1 MKKTLLFYSL
11 AIVTAA
17 TAMAGLRHTQ
27 KAPAALDAKL
37 EALTA
42 KPHSPS
48 LREIGSEI
56 VLVSEDF
63 AKFTAGSEDDPDGT
77 ELSDWNDGTIDAKY
91 TQQSGWRGGFVYQAG
106 GCAYLD
112 VDTEEGTGW
121 LITPTLNL
129 SNYGGSFTIKFR
141 ARVASSKSSTTDEIY
156 VQNCLLGEYSNSVTS
171 SQTIE
176 GTTKWKEYTLTF
188 TDGNSKD
195 DIQITAKSYPIFI
208 DDITITQIDNGK
220 PGAPLAQAATNVS
233 DTQFTANWQAVEGAE
248 GYLLSVYT
256 LKNATEQYL
265 FKDKEVNGTSYDVTG
280 IEANIDYYYTVC
292 SKRNGETSNTSNTI
306 TVIRKL
312 KTPVTLPATN
322 VASYGF
328 TANWQS
334 VPQATAYAVY
344 TILTH
349 TAQADNE
356 PFNLFKSDFS
366 AVKVGTI
373 DSPWDY
379 SRLGGIRVFL
389 DDLAPRCDW
398 IAFAPMAAQGM
409 FGVSNMFLDYNVP
422 GTIYSPILDLGHDGG
437 KSTLRFNVL
446 GRNVTKL
453 RICVLK
459 DRADGKADELF
470 KTECPVTTDLAEQVI
485 TLEKGEKDTYVE
497 ISIAE
502 GTGYVLFDDLQL
514 SQNLNK
520 GESTELKYK
529 YDETSD
535 TSRRIDTPDYSA
547 GDVYAYT
554 VQAFRLDSSSKII
567 EEATSDRSEPQE
579 VKRSDAVES
588 ITAGNDGATV
598 ATTADGIRITLAE
611 AAPVAVYSLDGRLLH
626 QDNTAATE
634 QQRSARQPRH
644 IPCAHRRKD
653 NQSGA
658 LIFEIHN
665 EATDG
670 QTMPAGCFLFFN
682 LRYNDKNHL
691 LFEGCPIIFS
701 FVINHNPCLL
711 MAV

>member
-91 TQQSGWRGGFVYQAG
+91 TQQPGWRGGFVYQAG

-156 VQNCLLGEYSNSVTS
+156 VQNCFLGEYSNSVTS

-265 FKDKEVNGTSYDVTG
+265 FKDKEVSGTSYDVTG

-292 SKRNGETSNTSNTI
+292 SKRNGETSSTSNTI

-409 FGVSNMFLDYNVP
+409 FGISNMFLDYNVP
-422 GTIYSPILDLGHDGG
+422 GTIYSPILDLSHNGG

-453 RICVLK
+453 KICVLK

-554 VQAFRLDSSSKII
+554 VQAFRLDSSSKI
-567 EEATSDRSEPQE
+567 SNVRPLG
-579 VKRSDAVES
+579 
-588 ITAGNDGATV
+588 TAGSET
-598 ATTADGIRITLAE
+598 
-611 AAPVAVYSLDGRLLH
+611 
-626 QDNTAATE
+626 
-634 QQRSARQPRH
+634 QRRSREHNRRQ
-644 IPCAHRRKD
+644 
-653 NQSGA
+653 
-658 LIFEIHN
+658 
-665 EATDG
+665 
-670 QTMPAGCFLFFN
+670 
-682 LRYNDKNHL
+682 
-691 LFEGCPIIFS
+691 
-701 FVINHNPCLL
+701 
-711 MAV
+711 

>member
-91 TQQSGWRGGFVYQAG
+91 TQQPGWRGGFVYQAG

-265 FKDKEVNGTSYDVTG
+265 FKDKEVSGTSYDVTG

-292 SKRNGETSNTSNTI
+292 SKRNGETSSTSNTI

-409 FGVSNMFLDYNVP
+409 FGISNMFLDYNVP
-422 GTIYSPILDLGHDGG
+422 GTIYSPILDLSHDGG

-459 DRADGKADELF
+459 DKADGKADELF

-567 EEATSDRSEPQE
+567 GGNVRPLG
-579 VKRSDAVES
+579 
-588 ITAGNDGATV
+588 TAGSET
-598 ATTADGIRITLAE
+598 
-611 AAPVAVYSLDGRLLH
+611 
-626 QDNTAATE
+626 
-634 QQRSARQPRH
+634 QRRSREHNRRQ
-644 IPCAHRRKD
+644 
-653 NQSGA
+653 
-658 LIFEIHN
+658 
-665 EATDG
+665 
-670 QTMPAGCFLFFN
+670 
-682 LRYNDKNHL
+682 
-691 LFEGCPIIFS
+691 
-701 FVINHNPCLL
+701 
-711 MAV
+711 

>member
-91 TQQSGWRGGFVYQAG
+91 TQQPGWRGGFVYQAG

-292 SKRNGETSNTSNTI
+292 SKRNGETSSTSNTI

-409 FGVSNMFLDYNVP
+409 FGISNMFLDYNVP
-422 GTIYSPILDLGHDGG
+422 GTIYSPILDLSHDGG

-485 TLEKGEKDTYVE
+485 VLEKGEKDTYVE

-554 VQAFRLDSSSKII
+554 VQAFRLDSSSNII
-567 EEATSDRSEPQE
+567 GGNVRPLG
-579 VKRSDAVES
+579 
-588 ITAGNDGATV
+588 TAGSET
-598 ATTADGIRITLAE
+598 
-611 AAPVAVYSLDGRLLH
+611 
-626 QDNTAATE
+626 
-634 QQRSARQPRH
+634 QRRCGEHNRRQ
-644 IPCAHRRKD
+644 
-653 NQSGA
+653 
-658 LIFEIHN
+658 
-665 EATDG
+665 
-670 QTMPAGCFLFFN
+670 
-682 LRYNDKNHL
+682 
-691 LFEGCPIIFS
+691 
-701 FVINHNPCLL
+701 
-711 MAV
+711 

>member
-91 TQQSGWRGGFVYQAG
+91 TQQPGWRGGFVYQAG

-265 FKDKEVNGTSYDVTG
+265 FKDKEVSGTSYDVTG

-292 SKRNGETSNTSNTI
+292 SKRNGETSKTSNTI

-409 FGVSNMFLDYNVP
+409 FGISNMFLDYNVP
-422 GTIYSPILDLGHDGG
+422 GTIYSPILDLSHDGG

-459 DRADGKADELF
+459 DKADGKADELF

-567 EEATSDRSEPQE
+567 GGNVRPLG
-579 VKRSDAVES
+579 
-588 ITAGNDGATV
+588 TAGSET
-598 ATTADGIRITLAE
+598 
-611 AAPVAVYSLDGRLLH
+611 
-626 QDNTAATE
+626 
-634 QQRSARQPRH
+634 QRRSREHNRRQ
-644 IPCAHRRKD
+644 
-653 NQSGA
+653 
-658 LIFEIHN
+658 
-665 EATDG
+665 
-670 QTMPAGCFLFFN
+670 
-682 LRYNDKNHL
+682 
-691 LFEGCPIIFS
+691 
-701 FVINHNPCLL
+701 
-711 MAV
+711 

>member
-1 MKKTLLFYSL
+1 MSGFFSLNILPKQKQINIFAVIIETFVKGKNTKQQKIISFMKKTLLFYSL

-91 TQQSGWRGGFVYQAG
+91 TQQPGWRGGFVYQAG

-265 FKDKEVNGTSYDVTG
+265 FKDKEVSGTSYDVTG

-292 SKRNGETSNTSNTI
+292 SKRNGETSKTSNTI

-409 FGVSNMFLDYNVP
+409 FGISNMFLDYNVP
-422 GTIYSPILDLGHDGG
+422 GTIYSPILDLSHDGG

-459 DRADGKADELF
+459 DKADGKADELF

-579 VKRSDAVES
+579 VKRNDAVES

-634 QQRSARQPRH
+634 HNVALGNHGIFLVR
-644 IPCAHRRKD
+644 I
-653 NQSGA
+653 GA
-658 LIFEIHN
+658 KTIKVV
-665 EATDG
+665 
-670 QTMPAGCFLFFN
+670 
-682 LRYNDKNHL
+682 R
-691 LFEGCPIIFS
+691 
-701 FVINHNPCLL
+701 
-711 MAV
+711 

>member
-11 AIVTAA
+11 AIATAA

-91 TQQSGWRGGFVYQAG
+91 TQQPGWRGGFVYQAG

-292 SKRNGETSNTSNTI
+292 SKRNGETSNTSNII

-409 FGVSNMFLDYNVP
+409 FGISNMFLDYNVP

-485 TLEKGEKDTYVE
+485 SLEKGEKDTYVE

-520 GESTELKYK
+520 GESTEMKYK

-567 EEATSDRSEPQE
+567 GGNVRPLG
-579 VKRSDAVES
+579 
-588 ITAGNDGATV
+588 TAGSET
-598 ATTADGIRITLAE
+598 
-611 AAPVAVYSLDGRLLH
+611 
-626 QDNTAATE
+626 
-634 QQRSARQPRH
+634 QRRCGEHNRRQ
-644 IPCAHRRKD
+644 
-653 NQSGA
+653 
-658 LIFEIHN
+658 
-665 EATDG
+665 
-670 QTMPAGCFLFFN
+670 
-682 LRYNDKNHL
+682 
-691 LFEGCPIIFS
+691 
-701 FVINHNPCLL
+701 
-711 MAV
+711 

>member
-91 TQQSGWRGGFVYQAG
+91 TQQPGWRGGFVYQAG

-188 TDGNSKD
+188 TDGNLKD

-409 FGVSNMFLDYNVP
+409 FGISNMFLDYNVP

-567 EEATSDRSEPQE
+567 GGNVRPLGTTGSE
-579 VKRSDAVES
+579 
-588 ITAGNDGATV
+588 T
-598 ATTADGIRITLAE
+598 
-611 AAPVAVYSLDGRLLH
+611 
-626 QDNTAATE
+626 
-634 QQRSARQPRH
+634 QRRCGEHNRRQ
-644 IPCAHRRKD
+644 
-653 NQSGA
+653 
-658 LIFEIHN
+658 
-665 EATDG
+665 
-670 QTMPAGCFLFFN
+670 
-682 LRYNDKNHL
+682 
-691 LFEGCPIIFS
+691 
-701 FVINHNPCLL
+701 
-711 MAV
+711 

>member
-1 MKKTLLFYSL
+1 
-11 AIVTAA
+11 
-17 TAMAGLRHTQ
+17 MAGLRHTQ

-77 ELSDWNDGTIDAKY
+77 ELSDWNNGTIDAKY
-91 TQQSGWRGGFVYQAG
+91 TQQPGWRGGFVYQAG

-233 DTQFTANWQAVEGAE
+233 DTQFTANWQ
-248 GYLLSVYT
+248 
-256 LKNATEQYL
+256 
-265 FKDKEVNGTSYDVTG
+265 
-280 IEANIDYYYTVC
+280 
-292 SKRNGETSNTSNTI
+292 
-306 TVIRKL
+306 
-312 KTPVTLPATN
+312 
-322 VASYGF
+322 
-328 TANWQS
+328 S

-398 IAFAPMAAQGM
+398 IAFAPMAAQGL
-409 FGVSNMFLDYNVP
+409 FGISNMFLDYNVP
-422 GTIYSPILDLGHDGG
+422 GTIYSPILDLSHDGG

-634 QQRSARQPRH
+634 HNVALGNHGIFLVR
-644 IPCAHRRKD
+644 I
-653 NQSGA
+653 GA
-658 LIFEIHN
+658 KTIKVV
-665 EATDG
+665 
-670 QTMPAGCFLFFN
+670 
-682 LRYNDKNHL
+682 R
-691 LFEGCPIIFS
+691 
-701 FVINHNPCLL
+701 
-711 MAV
+711 

>member
-91 TQQSGWRGGFVYQAG
+91 TQQPGWRGGFVYQAG

-265 FKDKEVNGTSYDVTG
+265 FKDKEVSGTSYDVTG

-292 SKRNGETSNTSNTI
+292 SKRNGETSSTSNTI

-409 FGVSNMFLDYNVP
+409 FGISNMFLDYNVP
-422 GTIYSPILDLGHDGG
+422 GTIYSPILDLGHNGG

-567 EEATSDRSEPQE
+567 GGNVRPLG
-579 VKRSDAVES
+579 
-588 ITAGNDGATV
+588 TAGSET
-598 ATTADGIRITLAE
+598 
-611 AAPVAVYSLDGRLLH
+611 
-626 QDNTAATE
+626 
-634 QQRSARQPRH
+634 QRCCGEHNRRQ
-644 IPCAHRRKD
+644 
-653 NQSGA
+653 
-658 LIFEIHN
+658 
-665 EATDG
+665 
-670 QTMPAGCFLFFN
+670 
-682 LRYNDKNHL
+682 
-691 LFEGCPIIFS
+691 
-701 FVINHNPCLL
+701 
-711 MAV
+711 

>member
-77 ELSDWNDGTIDAKY
+77 EHSDWNDGTIDAKY
-91 TQQSGWRGGFVYQAG
+91 TQQPGWRGGFVYQAG

-156 VQNCLLGEYSNSVTS
+156 VQNCFLGEYSNTVTS

-265 FKDKEVNGTSYDVTG
+265 FKDKEVSGTSYDVTG

-567 EEATSDRSEPQE
+567 GGNVRPLG
-579 VKRSDAVES
+579 
-588 ITAGNDGATV
+588 TAGSET
-598 ATTADGIRITLAE
+598 
-611 AAPVAVYSLDGRLLH
+611 
-626 QDNTAATE
+626 
-634 QQRSARQPRH
+634 QRRCGEHNRRQ
-644 IPCAHRRKD
+644 
-653 NQSGA
+653 
-658 LIFEIHN
+658 
-665 EATDG
+665 
-670 QTMPAGCFLFFN
+670 
-682 LRYNDKNHL
+682 
-691 LFEGCPIIFS
+691 
-701 FVINHNPCLL
+701 
-711 MAV
+711 

>member
-91 TQQSGWRGGFVYQAG
+91 TQQPGWRGGFVYQAG

-265 FKDKEVNGTSYDVTG
+265 FKDKEVSGTSYDVTG

-292 SKRNGETSNTSNTI
+292 SKRNGETSKTSNTI

-409 FGVSNMFLDYNVP
+409 FGISNMFLDYNVP
-422 GTIYSPILDLGHDGG
+422 GTIYSPILDLSHDGG

-459 DRADGKADELF
+459 DKADGKADELF

-514 SQNLNK
+514 S
-520 GESTELKYK
+520 
-529 YDETSD
+529 
-535 TSRRIDTPDYSA
+535 
-547 GDVYAYT
+547 
-554 VQAFRLDSSSKII
+554 
-567 EEATSDRSEPQE
+567 
-579 VKRSDAVES
+579 
-588 ITAGNDGATV
+588 
-598 ATTADGIRITLAE
+598 
-611 AAPVAVYSLDGRLLH
+611 
-626 QDNTAATE
+626 
-634 QQRSARQPRH
+634 
-644 IPCAHRRKD
+644 
-653 NQSGA
+653 
-658 LIFEIHN
+658 
-665 EATDG
+665 
-670 QTMPAGCFLFFN
+670 
-682 LRYNDKNHL
+682 
-691 LFEGCPIIFS
+691 
-701 FVINHNPCLL
+701 
-711 MAV
+711 

>member
-91 TQQSGWRGGFVYQAG
+91 TQQPGWRGGFVYQAG

-156 VQNCLLGEYSNSVTS
+156 VQNCFLGEYSNSVTS

-398 IAFAPMAAQGM
+398 KAFAPMAAQGM
-409 FGVSNMFLDYNVP
+409 FGISNMFLDYNVP

-535 TSRRIDTPDYSA
+535 TSRRIDTP
-547 GDVYAYT
+547 
-554 VQAFRLDSSSKII
+554 RLFSRRRLCLH
-567 EEATSDRSEPQE
+567 RS
-579 VKRSDAVES
+579 
-588 ITAGNDGATV
+588 
-598 ATTADGIRITLAE
+598 GI
-611 AAPVAVYSLDGRLLH
+611 PS
-626 QDNTAATE
+626 
-634 QQRSARQPRH
+634 
-644 IPCAHRRKD
+644 
-653 NQSGA
+653 
-658 LIFEIHN
+658 
-665 EATDG
+665 
-670 QTMPAGCFLFFN
+670 
-682 LRYNDKNHL
+682 
-691 LFEGCPIIFS
+691 
-701 FVINHNPCLL
+701 
-711 MAV
+711 

>member
-91 TQQSGWRGGFVYQAG
+91 TQQPGWRGGFVYQAG

-292 SKRNGETSNTSNTI
+292 SKRNGETSNTSNII

-409 FGVSNMFLDYNVP
+409 FGISNMFLDYNVP
-422 GTIYSPILDLGHDGG
+422 GTIYSPILDLSHDGG

-554 VQAFRLDSSSKII
+554 VQAFRLDSSSNII
-567 EEATSDRSEPQE
+567 GGNVRPLG
-579 VKRSDAVES
+579 
-588 ITAGNDGATV
+588 TAGSET
-598 ATTADGIRITLAE
+598 
-611 AAPVAVYSLDGRLLH
+611 
-626 QDNTAATE
+626 
-634 QQRSARQPRH
+634 QRRCGEHNRRQ
-644 IPCAHRRKD
+644 
-653 NQSGA
+653 
-658 LIFEIHN
+658 
-665 EATDG
+665 
-670 QTMPAGCFLFFN
+670 
-682 LRYNDKNHL
+682 
-691 LFEGCPIIFS
+691 
-701 FVINHNPCLL
+701 
-711 MAV
+711 

>member
-91 TQQSGWRGGFVYQAG
+91 TQQPGWRGGFVYQAG

-156 VQNCLLGEYSNSVTS
+156 VQNCFLGEYSNTVTS

-265 FKDKEVNGTSYDVTG
+265 FKDKEVSGTSYDVTG

-409 FGVSNMFLDYNVP
+409 FGISNMFLDYNVP

-567 EEATSDRSEPQE
+567 GGNVRPLG
-579 VKRSDAVES
+579 
-588 ITAGNDGATV
+588 TAGSET
-598 ATTADGIRITLAE
+598 
-611 AAPVAVYSLDGRLLH
+611 
-626 QDNTAATE
+626 
-634 QQRSARQPRH
+634 QRRCGEHNRRQ
-644 IPCAHRRKD
+644 
-653 NQSGA
+653 
-658 LIFEIHN
+658 
-665 EATDG
+665 
-670 QTMPAGCFLFFN
+670 
-682 LRYNDKNHL
+682 
-691 LFEGCPIIFS
+691 
-701 FVINHNPCLL
+701 
-711 MAV
+711 

>member
-91 TQQSGWRGGFVYQAG
+91 TQQPGWRGGFVYQAG

-156 VQNCLLGEYSNSVTS
+156 VQNCFLGEYSNTVTS

-265 FKDKEVNGTSYDVTG
+265 FKDKEVSGTSYDVTG

-409 FGVSNMFLDYNVP
+409 FGISNMFLDYNVP

-529 YDETSD
+529 YDETYD

-567 EEATSDRSEPQE
+567 GGNVRPLG
-579 VKRSDAVES
+579 
-588 ITAGNDGATV
+588 TAGSET
-598 ATTADGIRITLAE
+598 
-611 AAPVAVYSLDGRLLH
+611 
-626 QDNTAATE
+626 
-634 QQRSARQPRH
+634 QRRCGEHNRRQ
-644 IPCAHRRKD
+644 
-653 NQSGA
+653 
-658 LIFEIHN
+658 
-665 EATDG
+665 
-670 QTMPAGCFLFFN
+670 
-682 LRYNDKNHL
+682 
-691 LFEGCPIIFS
+691 
-701 FVINHNPCLL
+701 
-711 MAV
+711 

>member
-1 MKKTLLFYSL
+1 MS
-11 AIVTAA
+11 
-17 TAMAGLRHTQ
+17 
-27 KAPAALDAKL
+27 
-37 EALTA
+37 
-42 KPHSPS
+42 
-48 LREIGSEI
+48 
-56 VLVSEDF
+56 
-63 AKFTAGSEDDPDGT
+63 
-77 ELSDWNDGTIDAKY
+77 
-91 TQQSGWRGGFVYQAG
+91 
-106 GCAYLD
+106 
-112 VDTEEGTGW
+112 
-121 LITPTLNL
+121 
-129 SNYGGSFTIKFR
+129 
-141 ARVASSKSSTTDEIY
+141 
-156 VQNCLLGEYSNSVTS
+156 
-171 SQTIE
+171 
-176 GTTKWKEYTLTF
+176 
-188 TDGNSKD
+188 
-195 DIQITAKSYPIFI
+195 
-208 DDITITQIDNGK
+208 
-220 PGAPLAQAATNVS
+220 
-233 DTQFTANWQAVEGAE
+233 
-248 GYLLSVYT
+248 
-256 LKNATEQYL
+256 
-265 FKDKEVNGTSYDVTG
+265 GTSYDVTG

-409 FGVSNMFLDYNVP
+409 FGISNMFLDYNVP

-547 GDVYAYT
+547 GASMPTPFRHSVLI
-554 VQAFRLDSSSKII
+554 QAAKSSK
-567 EEATSDRSEPQE
+567 RQRP
-579 VKRSDAVES
+579 
-588 ITAGNDGATV
+588 TARN
-598 ATTADGIRITLAE
+598 
-611 AAPVAVYSLDGRLLH
+611 
-626 QDNTAATE
+626 
-634 QQRSARQPRH
+634 
-644 IPCAHRRKD
+644 RRK
-653 NQSGA
+653 
-658 LIFEIHN
+658 
-665 EATDG
+665 
-670 QTMPAGCFLFFN
+670 
-682 LRYNDKNHL
+682 
-691 LFEGCPIIFS
+691 
-701 FVINHNPCLL
+701 
-711 MAV
+711 

>member
-63 AKFTAGSEDDPDGT
+63 AKFTAGSEDDSDGT

-233 DTQFTANWQAVEGAE
+233 DTQFTANWQ
-248 GYLLSVYT
+248 
-256 LKNATEQYL
+256 
-265 FKDKEVNGTSYDVTG
+265 
-280 IEANIDYYYTVC
+280 
-292 SKRNGETSNTSNTI
+292 
-306 TVIRKL
+306 
-312 KTPVTLPATN
+312 
-322 VASYGF
+322 
-328 TANWQS
+328 S

-409 FGVSNMFLDYNVP
+409 FGISNMFLDYNVP

-634 QQRSARQPRH
+634 HNVALGNHGIFLVR
-644 IPCAHRRKD
+644 I
-653 NQSGA
+653 GA
-658 LIFEIHN
+658 KTIKVV
-665 EATDG
+665 
-670 QTMPAGCFLFFN
+670 
-682 LRYNDKNHL
+682 R
-691 LFEGCPIIFS
+691 
-701 FVINHNPCLL
+701 
-711 MAV
+711 

>member
-91 TQQSGWRGGFVYQAG
+91 TQQPGWRGGFVYQAG

-156 VQNCLLGEYSNSVTS
+156 VQNCFLGEYSNSVTS
-171 SQTIE
+171 TQTIE

-265 FKDKEVNGTSYDVTG
+265 FKDKEVSGTSYDVTG

-292 SKRNGETSNTSNTI
+292 SKRNGETSKTSNTI

-409 FGVSNMFLDYNVP
+409 FGISNMFLDYNVP
-422 GTIYSPILDLGHDGG
+422 GTIYSPILDLSHNGG

-459 DRADGKADELF
+459 DKADGKADELF

-567 EEATSDRSEPQE
+567 GGNVRPLG
-579 VKRSDAVES
+579 
-588 ITAGNDGATV
+588 TAGSET
-598 ATTADGIRITLAE
+598 
-611 AAPVAVYSLDGRLLH
+611 
-626 QDNTAATE
+626 
-634 QQRSARQPRH
+634 QRRSREHNRRQ
-644 IPCAHRRKD
+644 
-653 NQSGA
+653 
-658 LIFEIHN
+658 
-665 EATDG
+665 
-670 QTMPAGCFLFFN
+670 
-682 LRYNDKNHL
+682 
-691 LFEGCPIIFS
+691 
-701 FVINHNPCLL
+701 
-711 MAV
+711 

>member
-77 ELSDWNDGTIDAKY
+77 ELSDWNDGTIDTKY
-91 TQQSGWRGGFVYQAG
+91 TQQPGWRGGFVYQAG

-292 SKRNGETSNTSNTI
+292 SKRNGETSNTSNII

-409 FGVSNMFLDYNVP
+409 FGISNMFLDYNVP

-453 RICVLK
+453 KICVLK
-459 DRADGKADELF
+459 DKADGKADELF

-567 EEATSDRSEPQE
+567 EEQRP
-579 VKRSDAVES
+579 
-588 ITAGNDGATV
+588 TARN
-598 ATTADGIRITLAE
+598 
-611 AAPVAVYSLDGRLLH
+611 
-626 QDNTAATE
+626 
-634 QQRSARQPRH
+634 
-644 IPCAHRRKD
+644 RRK
-653 NQSGA
+653 
-658 LIFEIHN
+658 
-665 EATDG
+665 
-670 QTMPAGCFLFFN
+670 
-682 LRYNDKNHL
+682 
-691 LFEGCPIIFS
+691 
-701 FVINHNPCLL
+701 
-711 MAV
+711 

>member
-91 TQQSGWRGGFVYQAG
+91 TQQPGWRGGFVYQAG

-265 FKDKEVNGTSYDVTG
+265 FKDKEVSGTSYDVTG

-292 SKRNGETSNTSNTI
+292 SKRNGETSKTSNTI

-409 FGVSNMFLDYNVP
+409 FGISNMFLDYNVP
-422 GTIYSPILDLGHDGG
+422 GTIYSPILDLSHDGG

-485 TLEKGEKDTYVE
+485 TLEKGEKDTYIE

-554 VQAFRLDSSSKII
+554 VQAFRLDSSSNII
-567 EEATSDRSEPQE
+567 GGNVRPLG
-579 VKRSDAVES
+579 
-588 ITAGNDGATV
+588 TAGSET
-598 ATTADGIRITLAE
+598 
-611 AAPVAVYSLDGRLLH
+611 
-626 QDNTAATE
+626 
-634 QQRSARQPRH
+634 QRRCGEHNRRQ
-644 IPCAHRRKD
+644 
-653 NQSGA
+653 
-658 LIFEIHN
+658 
-665 EATDG
+665 
-670 QTMPAGCFLFFN
+670 
-682 LRYNDKNHL
+682 
-691 LFEGCPIIFS
+691 
-701 FVINHNPCLL
+701 
-711 MAV
+711 

>member
-91 TQQSGWRGGFVYQAG
+91 TQQPGWRGGFVYQAG

-265 FKDKEVNGTSYDVTG
+265 FKGKEVNGTSYDVTG

-292 SKRNGETSNTSNTI
+292 SKRNGETSNTSNII

-453 RICVLK
+453 KICVLK
-459 DRADGKADELF
+459 DKADGKADELF

-485 TLEKGEKDTYVE
+485 VLEKGEKDTYVE

-529 YDETSD
+529 YDEIRHKSQNRHPRLF
-535 TSRRIDTPDYSA
+535 SRR
-547 GDVYAYT
+547 
-554 VQAFRLDSSSKII
+554 RLCLH
-567 EEATSDRSEPQE
+567 RS
-579 VKRSDAVES
+579 
-588 ITAGNDGATV
+588 
-598 ATTADGIRITLAE
+598 GI
-611 AAPVAVYSLDGRLLH
+611 PS
-626 QDNTAATE
+626 
-634 QQRSARQPRH
+634 
-644 IPCAHRRKD
+644 
-653 NQSGA
+653 
-658 LIFEIHN
+658 
-665 EATDG
+665 
-670 QTMPAGCFLFFN
+670 
-682 LRYNDKNHL
+682 
-691 LFEGCPIIFS
+691 
-701 FVINHNPCLL
+701 
-711 MAV
+711 

>member
-91 TQQSGWRGGFVYQAG
+91 TQQPGWRGGFVYQAG

-233 DTQFTANWQAVEGAE
+233 DTQFTANWQ
-248 GYLLSVYT
+248 
-256 LKNATEQYL
+256 
-265 FKDKEVNGTSYDVTG
+265 
-280 IEANIDYYYTVC
+280 
-292 SKRNGETSNTSNTI
+292 
-306 TVIRKL
+306 
-312 KTPVTLPATN
+312 
-322 VASYGF
+322 
-328 TANWQS
+328 S

-409 FGVSNMFLDYNVP
+409 FGISNMFLDYNVP
-422 GTIYSPILDLGHDGG
+422 GTIYSPILDLSHDGG

-459 DRADGKADELF
+459 DKADGKADELF

-579 VKRSDAVES
+579 VKRNDAVES

-634 QQRSARQPRH
+634 HNVALGNHGIFLVR
-644 IPCAHRRKD
+644 I
-653 NQSGA
+653 GA
-658 LIFEIHN
+658 KTIKVV
-665 EATDG
+665 
-670 QTMPAGCFLFFN
+670 
-682 LRYNDKNHL
+682 R
-691 LFEGCPIIFS
+691 
-701 FVINHNPCLL
+701 
-711 MAV
+711 

>member
-91 TQQSGWRGGFVYQAG
+91 TQQPGWRGGFVYQAG

-156 VQNCLLGEYSNSVTS
+156 VQNCFLGEYSNTVTS

-265 FKDKEVNGTSYDVTG
+265 FKDKEVSGTSYDVTG

-554 VQAFRLDSSSKII
+554 VQAFRLDSSSNII
-567 EEATSDRSEPQE
+567 GGNVRPLG
-579 VKRSDAVES
+579 
-588 ITAGNDGATV
+588 TAGSET
-598 ATTADGIRITLAE
+598 
-611 AAPVAVYSLDGRLLH
+611 
-626 QDNTAATE
+626 
-634 QQRSARQPRH
+634 QRRCGEHNRRQ
-644 IPCAHRRKD
+644 
-653 NQSGA
+653 
-658 LIFEIHN
+658 
-665 EATDG
+665 
-670 QTMPAGCFLFFN
+670 
-682 LRYNDKNHL
+682 
-691 LFEGCPIIFS
+691 
-701 FVINHNPCLL
+701 
-711 MAV
+711 

>member
-91 TQQSGWRGGFVYQAG
+91 TQQPGWRGGFVYQAG

-233 DTQFTANWQAVEGAE
+233 DTQFTANWQ
-248 GYLLSVYT
+248 
-256 LKNATEQYL
+256 
-265 FKDKEVNGTSYDVTG
+265 
-280 IEANIDYYYTVC
+280 
-292 SKRNGETSNTSNTI
+292 
-306 TVIRKL
+306 
-312 KTPVTLPATN
+312 
-322 VASYGF
+322 
-328 TANWQS
+328 S

-409 FGVSNMFLDYNVP
+409 FGISNMFLDYNVP
-422 GTIYSPILDLGHDGG
+422 GTIYSPILDLSHDGG

-470 KTECPVTTDLAEQVI
+470 KTECPVTTNLAEQVI

-634 QQRSARQPRH
+634 HNVALGNHGIFLVR
-644 IPCAHRRKD
+644 I
-653 NQSGA
+653 GA
-658 LIFEIHN
+658 KTIKVV
-665 EATDG
+665 
-670 QTMPAGCFLFFN
+670 
-682 LRYNDKNHL
+682 R
-691 LFEGCPIIFS
+691 
-701 FVINHNPCLL
+701 
-711 MAV
+711 

>member
-91 TQQSGWRGGFVYQAG
+91 TQQPGWRGGFVYQAG

-156 VQNCLLGEYSNSVTS
+156 VQNCFLGEYSNTVTS

-265 FKDKEVNGTSYDVTG
+265 FKDKEVSGTSYDVTG

-547 GDVYAYT
+547 GDVYAYP
-554 VQAFRLDSSSKII
+554 SS
-567 EEATSDRSEPQE
+567 
-579 VKRSDAVES
+579 
-588 ITAGNDGATV
+588 G
-598 ATTADGIRITLAE
+598 
-611 AAPVAVYSLDGRLLH
+611 
-626 QDNTAATE
+626 
-634 QQRSARQPRH
+634 
-644 IPCAHRRKD
+644 
-653 NQSGA
+653 
-658 LIFEIHN
+658 
-665 EATDG
+665 
-670 QTMPAGCFLFFN
+670 
-682 LRYNDKNHL
+682 
-691 LFEGCPIIFS
+691 
-701 FVINHNPCLL
+701 
-711 MAV
+711 

>member
-91 TQQSGWRGGFVYQAG
+91 TQQPGWRGGFVYQAG

-156 VQNCLLGEYSNSVTS
+156 VQNCFLGEYSNSVTS
-171 SQTIE
+171 TQTIE

-265 FKDKEVNGTSYDVTG
+265 FKDKEVSGTSYDVTG

-292 SKRNGETSNTSNTI
+292 SKRNGETSKTSNTI

-334 VPQATAYAVY
+334 VPQASAYAVY

-567 EEATSDRSEPQE
+567 GGNVRPLG
-579 VKRSDAVES
+579 
-588 ITAGNDGATV
+588 TAGSET
-598 ATTADGIRITLAE
+598 
-611 AAPVAVYSLDGRLLH
+611 
-626 QDNTAATE
+626 
-634 QQRSARQPRH
+634 QRRCGEHNRRQ
-644 IPCAHRRKD
+644 
-653 NQSGA
+653 
-658 LIFEIHN
+658 
-665 EATDG
+665 
-670 QTMPAGCFLFFN
+670 
-682 LRYNDKNHL
+682 
-691 LFEGCPIIFS
+691 
-701 FVINHNPCLL
+701 
-711 MAV
+711 

>member
-91 TQQSGWRGGFVYQAG
+91 TQQPGWRGGFVYQAG

-265 FKDKEVNGTSYDVTG
+265 FKDKEVSGTSYDVTG

-409 FGVSNMFLDYNVP
+409 FGISNMFLDYNVP
-422 GTIYSPILDLGHDGG
+422 GTIYSPILDLSHDGG

-567 EEATSDRSEPQE
+567 GGNVRPLG
-579 VKRSDAVES
+579 
-588 ITAGNDGATV
+588 TAGSET
-598 ATTADGIRITLAE
+598 
-611 AAPVAVYSLDGRLLH
+611 
-626 QDNTAATE
+626 
-634 QQRSARQPRH
+634 QRRCGEHNRRQ
-644 IPCAHRRKD
+644 
-653 NQSGA
+653 
-658 LIFEIHN
+658 
-665 EATDG
+665 
-670 QTMPAGCFLFFN
+670 
-682 LRYNDKNHL
+682 
-691 LFEGCPIIFS
+691 
-701 FVINHNPCLL
+701 
-711 MAV
+711 

>member
-91 TQQSGWRGGFVYQAG
+91 TQQPGWRGGFVYQAG

-156 VQNCLLGEYSNSVTS
+156 VQNCFLGEYSNTVTS

-265 FKDKEVNGTSYDVTG
+265 FKDKEVSGTSYDVTG

-409 FGVSNMFLDYNVP
+409 FGISNMFLDYNVP

-529 YDETSD
+529 YDETYD

-554 VQAFRLDSSSKII
+554 VQAFRLDSSSNII
-567 EEATSDRSEPQE
+567 GGNVRPLG
-579 VKRSDAVES
+579 
-588 ITAGNDGATV
+588 TAGSET
-598 ATTADGIRITLAE
+598 
-611 AAPVAVYSLDGRLLH
+611 
-626 QDNTAATE
+626 
-634 QQRSARQPRH
+634 QRRSREHNRRQ
-644 IPCAHRRKD
+644 
-653 NQSGA
+653 
-658 LIFEIHN
+658 
-665 EATDG
+665 
-670 QTMPAGCFLFFN
+670 
-682 LRYNDKNHL
+682 
-691 LFEGCPIIFS
+691 
-701 FVINHNPCLL
+701 
-711 MAV
+711 

>member
-91 TQQSGWRGGFVYQAG
+91 TQQPGWRGGFVYQAG

-265 FKDKEVNGTSYDVTG
+265 FKDKEVSGTSYDVTG

-292 SKRNGETSNTSNTI
+292 SKRNGETSKTSNTI

-409 FGVSNMFLDYNVP
+409 FGISNMFLDYNVP

-567 EEATSDRSEPQE
+567 GGNVRPLG
-579 VKRSDAVES
+579 
-588 ITAGNDGATV
+588 TAGSET
-598 ATTADGIRITLAE
+598 
-611 AAPVAVYSLDGRLLH
+611 
-626 QDNTAATE
+626 
-634 QQRSARQPRH
+634 QRRCGEHNRRQ
-644 IPCAHRRKD
+644 
-653 NQSGA
+653 
-658 LIFEIHN
+658 
-665 EATDG
+665 
-670 QTMPAGCFLFFN
+670 
-682 LRYNDKNHL
+682 
-691 LFEGCPIIFS
+691 
-701 FVINHNPCLL
+701 
-711 MAV
+711 

>member
-91 TQQSGWRGGFVYQAG
+91 TQQPGWRGGFVYQAG

-156 VQNCLLGEYSNSVTS
+156 VQNCFLGEYSNTVTS

-265 FKDKEVNGTSYDVTG
+265 FKDKEVSGTSYDVTG

-292 SKRNGETSNTSNTI
+292 SKRNGETSSTSNTI

-409 FGVSNMFLDYNVP
+409 FGISNMFLDYNVP

-567 EEATSDRSEPQE
+567 GGNVRPLG
-579 VKRSDAVES
+579 
-588 ITAGNDGATV
+588 TAGSET
-598 ATTADGIRITLAE
+598 
-611 AAPVAVYSLDGRLLH
+611 
-626 QDNTAATE
+626 
-634 QQRSARQPRH
+634 QRRSREHNRRQ
-644 IPCAHRRKD
+644 
-653 NQSGA
+653 
-658 LIFEIHN
+658 
-665 EATDG
+665 
-670 QTMPAGCFLFFN
+670 
-682 LRYNDKNHL
+682 
-691 LFEGCPIIFS
+691 
-701 FVINHNPCLL
+701 
-711 MAV
+711 

>member
-265 FKDKEVNGTSYDVTG
+265 FKDKEVSGTSYDVTG

-292 SKRNGETSNTSNTI
+292 SKRNGETSKTSNTI

-409 FGVSNMFLDYNVP
+409 FGISNMFLDYNVP
-422 GTIYSPILDLGHDGG
+422 GTIYSPILDLSHDGG

-567 EEATSDRSEPQE
+567 GGNVRPLG
-579 VKRSDAVES
+579 
-588 ITAGNDGATV
+588 TAGSET
-598 ATTADGIRITLAE
+598 
-611 AAPVAVYSLDGRLLH
+611 
-626 QDNTAATE
+626 
-634 QQRSARQPRH
+634 QRRCGEHNRRQ
-644 IPCAHRRKD
+644 
-653 NQSGA
+653 
-658 LIFEIHN
+658 
-665 EATDG
+665 
-670 QTMPAGCFLFFN
+670 
-682 LRYNDKNHL
+682 
-691 LFEGCPIIFS
+691 
-701 FVINHNPCLL
+701 
-711 MAV
+711 

>member
-11 AIVTAA
+11 AIATAA

-91 TQQSGWRGGFVYQAG
+91 TQQPGWRGGFVYQAG

-141 ARVASSKSSTTDEIY
+141 ARVASSKSSATDEIY
-156 VQNCLLGEYSNSVTS
+156 VQNCFLGEYSNSVTS

-292 SKRNGETSNTSNTI
+292 SKRNGETSNTSNII

-322 VASYGF
+322 VANYGF

-409 FGVSNMFLDYNVP
+409 FGISNMFLDYNVP

-567 EEATSDRSEPQE
+567 GGNVRPLG
-579 VKRSDAVES
+579 
-588 ITAGNDGATV
+588 TAGSET
-598 ATTADGIRITLAE
+598 
-611 AAPVAVYSLDGRLLH
+611 
-626 QDNTAATE
+626 
-634 QQRSARQPRH
+634 QRRCGEHNRRQ
-644 IPCAHRRKD
+644 
-653 NQSGA
+653 
-658 LIFEIHN
+658 
-665 EATDG
+665 
-670 QTMPAGCFLFFN
+670 
-682 LRYNDKNHL
+682 
-691 LFEGCPIIFS
+691 
-701 FVINHNPCLL
+701 
-711 MAV
+711 

>member
-91 TQQSGWRGGFVYQAG
+91 TQQPGWRGGFVYQAG

-265 FKDKEVNGTSYDVTG
+265 FKDKEVSGTSYDVTG

-292 SKRNGETSNTSNTI
+292 SKRNGETSSTSNTI

-409 FGVSNMFLDYNVP
+409 FGISNMFLDYNVP

-567 EEATSDRSEPQE
+567 GGNVRPLG
-579 VKRSDAVES
+579 
-588 ITAGNDGATV
+588 TAGSET
-598 ATTADGIRITLAE
+598 
-611 AAPVAVYSLDGRLLH
+611 
-626 QDNTAATE
+626 
-634 QQRSARQPRH
+634 QRRCGEHNRRQ
-644 IPCAHRRKD
+644 
-653 NQSGA
+653 
-658 LIFEIHN
+658 
-665 EATDG
+665 
-670 QTMPAGCFLFFN
+670 
-682 LRYNDKNHL
+682 
-691 LFEGCPIIFS
+691 
-701 FVINHNPCLL
+701 
-711 MAV
+711 